1 MTFDKN
7 DYPALGFNFKV
18 TSTHSLSGSPQKI
31 AENLAKN
38 LLAGGPTESYFQSIS
53 GISAS
58 VQKNPTVDGGINN
71 RQYNLPGPTTY
82 SDLILSRG
90 IMKSSSELTKW
101 CRTFLLQ
108 DNFYYGVE
116 RRTINVM
123 LLDRSSDN
131 ILMTWSFFNCYPTK
145 ITIGDFNARASG
157 DNAIAI
163 ETLEVAY
170 SNYYRYTGDGSL
182 LSLTGIAREL

>member
-53 GISAS
+53 GISATCGGED
-58 VQKNPTVDGGINN
+58 VVDGGINN
-71 RQYNLPGPTTY
+71 RQYKLPGPTTY
-82 SDLILSRG
+82 SDLRLSRG
-90 IMKSSSELTKW
+90 IMKNSSELTKW

-123 LLDRSSDN
+123 LMDRSSNN
-131 ILMTWSFFNCYPTK
+131 ILMTWSFFNCYPKK
-145 ITIGDFNARASG
+145 IEIGDFNA
-157 DNAIAI
+157 DKTEIAV
-163 ETLEVAY
+163 ETLEVAFT
-170 SNYYRYTGDGSL
+170 NYYRYSGDGSL
-182 LSLTGIAREL
+182 LSLTGIAR